1 MTDRRQQQ
9 ESLYRFPYHYLPQLD
24 ASGRFSRF
32 TALGWGFGYLCCL
45 LNAAEEILAEA
56 PASILDVGCGD
67 GRLLSLLAGRTD
79 AALTGI
85 DNSEKAIA
93 LARVLNPGQNFIA
106 GGIDGLNE
114 KFACVTCLDV
124 LEHIADDETA
134 GFLDRLCQLVGP
146 GGQLILGVPSMK
158 KPFSRKH
165 YRHYT
170 EQMLL
175 DQLAAE
181 TRGLT
186 VEKVRHVFNGNDRL
200 FRAYSR
206 LTCNR
211 WWFFG
216 CSFLETLVWRYVWKK
231 LRHAKPATG
240 HQILV
245 TLRRPA

>member
-24 ASGRFSRF
+24 ESGGFSRF
-32 TALGWGFGYLCCL
+32 MALSWGFGYLCCL
-45 LNAAEEILAEA
+45 LNAAEEILAAA

-93 LARVLNPGQNFIA
+93 LARALNPGRNFIA
-106 GGIDGLNE
+106 GGLDGFNE
-114 KFACVTCLDV
+114 KSACVSCLDV
-124 LEHIADDETA
+124 LEHIADGETA
-134 GFLDRLCQLVGP
+134 GFIDRICDLVQP
-146 GGQLILGVPSMK
+146 GGRLIVGVPSVNR
-158 KPFSRKH
+158 PFSSKH
-165 YRHYT
+165 YRHYSEST
-170 EQMLL
+170 LL
-175 DQLAAE
+175 AQLAAE

-186 VEKVRHVFNGNDRL
+186 VEKVRHVFNGSDRL
-200 FRAYSR
+200 FRLYSR

-211 WWFFG
+211 WWFIG
-216 CSFLETLVWRYVWKK
+216 CGSVETLVWRYVWQR
-231 LRHAKPATG
+231 LRQAEPATG

>member
-24 ASGRFSRF
+24 ESGRFSRF
-32 TALGWGFGYLCCL
+32 MALSWGFGYLCCL
-45 LNAAEEILAEA
+45 FNAAEEILAEA
-56 PASILDVGCGD
+56 PANILDVGCGD
-67 GRLLSLLAGRTD
+67 GRLLSLLVRRTD

-85 DNSEKAIA
+85 DNSERAIA
-93 LARVLNPGQNFIA
+93 LARTLNPGQNFIA
-106 GGIDGLNE
+106 GGIERVNE
-114 KFACVTCLDV
+114 KFDCVTCLDV
-124 LEHIADDETA
+124 LEHIADAEAA
-134 GFLDRLCQLVGP
+134 GFIDRLCHLVRP
-146 GGQLILGVPSMK
+146 GGRLIVGVPSFNR
-158 KPFSRKH
+158 PFSSKH

-170 EQMLL
+170 EQALL

-186 VEKVRHVFNGNDRL
+186 VEKIGHVFRGSDRL
-200 FRAYSR
+200 FRFYSR

-211 WWFFG
+211 WWFIG
-216 CSFLETLVWRYVWKK
+216 CHYVETVVWRYVWKK
-231 LRHAKPATG
+231 LRHAGPATG

>member
-24 ASGRFSRF
+24 ESGGFSRF
-32 TALGWGFGYLCCL
+32 MALSWGFGYLCCL
-45 LNAAEEILAEA
+45 LEATEEILAEA

-93 LARVLNPGQNFIA
+93 LARALNPNGNFIA
-106 GGIDGLNE
+106 GDIDGVNE
-114 KFACVTCLDV
+114 KHGCVSCLDV
-124 LEHIADDETA
+124 LEHIADEEVT
-134 GFLDRLCQLVGP
+134 GFLDRLGGLVQP
-146 GGQLILGVPSMK
+146 GGRLIIGVPSVNR
-158 KPFSRKH
+158 PFSSKH

-170 EQMLL
+170 EQTLL
-175 DQLAAE
+175 AQLAAE
-181 TRGLT
+181 TRSLT

-200 FRAYSR
+200 FRGYSR

-211 WWFFG
+211 WWFIG
-216 CSFLETLVWRYVWKK
+216 CGFIETLAWRYVWKR
-231 LRHAKPATG
+231 LRQAGPATG

-245 TLRRPA
+245 TLRRQA